1 MRSIQNKYCEST
13 NRNKMPQWTKEQL
26 QEAIH
31 KVKAKQLSL
40 NKAAQMF
47 GIPVSTL
54 HSHLHEGPSKVGAG
68 RPTTLTYEEEREIV
82 YICQVRVLL
91 VQNIYL

>member
-1 MRSIQNKYCEST
+1 MRPIQNKYCESA
-13 NRNKMPQWTKEQL
+13 NNNKMPKWTKEQL
-26 QEAIH
+26 QEAVQTV
-31 KVKAKQLSL
+31 KVKQLSI

-54 HSHLHEGPSKVGAG
+54 HSHVHGGPSKVGAG

-82 YICQVRVLL
+82 YTCQVRLL
-91 VQNIYL
+91 